1 MPLPNVMDDINQSK
15 ILIVEDA
22 ETNIDILMDTLGED
36 YEISVA
42 TDGETA
48 LEIIE
53 EDEIPDLI
61 LLDIMMPG
69 IDGYETCR
77 RIKEIPKSKNIPIIF
92 ITGKT
97 DTQDMIKGFQVGGVD
112 YITKPF
118 HKEEVSARIRNHLE
132 LQFLRKQNEEKM
144 KATMARYLGSEL
156 VETLMES
163 GEEVMRTSEHE
174 VTILFSDIRDFTTL
188 SEKLGAQ
195 ETINL
200 LNSYFDQMVSCIQ
213 HEKGMLDKFIGDAIM
228 AVFGA
233 PIPFEDHA
241 DCGVRS
247 AISMVRAL
255 QAFNREQMKQGKTSI
270 HIGIGLN
277 SSPAVTG
284 NIGSSKRM
292 DYTVIGDGVN
302 LAARL
307 EGATKYYGAQIII
320 SENTLKELRG
330 DYQTRELDLI
340 YLKGKTQPSRIYE
353 ILDYHTEE
361 SFPEQQRVLGFFEKG
376 LQAYRDGNWDDAI
389 LEFQEAHKLNPN
401 DKACQVFIDRC
412 EKMKTNPSIKDWEGI
427 WQMESK

>member
-1 MPLPNVMDDINQSK
+1 MDDINHAK

-97 DTQDMIKGFQVGGVD
+97 DTQDMVKGFQVGGVD

-132 LQFLRKQNEEKM
+132 LQFFRKQNEEKM
-144 KATMARYLGSEL
+144 KATMSRYLGSEL
-156 VETLMES
+156 VDTLLES

-174 VTILFSDIRDFTTL
+174 VTILFSDIRNFTTL
-188 SEKLGAQ
+188 SEEIGAQ

-200 LNSYFDQMVSCIQ
+200 LNAYFDQMVSCIQ
-213 HEKGMLDKFIGDAIM
+213 NEKGMLDKFIGDAIM

-233 PIPFEDHA
+233 PIPYEDHA

-255 QAFNREQMKQGKTSI
+255 KTFNQEQESKGKKPI
-270 HIGIGLN
+270 HMGIGLN

-320 SENTLKELRG
+320 SEHTLKDLRG
-330 DYQTRELDLI
+330 NYQIRELDCI
-340 YLKGKTQPSRIYE
+340 YLKGKTKPSRVYE

-361 SFPEQQRVLGFFEKG
+361 TFPNRERVLGFFAKG
-376 LQAYRDGNWDDAI
+376 LQGYRDGKWDESI
-389 LEFQEAHKLNPN
+389 LAFREAHKLNPN

-412 EKMKTNPSIKDWEGI
+412 EKMKTNPAIKEWEGI
-427 WQMESK
+427 WELESK